1 VTPNDTG
8 NSSPLTH
15 SPGVEIRQATLA
27 DVGMLMEVLKACI
40 SSMRARGIDQW
51 DSVYPDRSTIECD
64 VRSGTAVVA
73 TIDRDIVGMAVL
85 SDYQYPEYGQV
96 SWLYSGRAAVMYR
109 LMVAPALE
117 GRGIARVLVEVL
129 ETRAAQIG
137 YECIRLD
144 AFHENDRAVKFY
156 ERADYR
162 RAGQVRF
169 RKGLFD
175 CFEKQLCVPAN
186 YELQRPARKAG

>member
-1 VTPNDTG
+1 
-8 NSSPLTH
+8 
-15 SPGVEIRQATLA
+15 
-27 DVGMLMEVLKACI
+27 M
-40 SSMRARGIDQW
+40 
-51 DSVYPDRSTIECD
+51 
-64 VRSGTAVVA
+64 
-73 TIDRDIVGMAVL
+73 
-85 SDYQYPEYGQV
+85 
-96 SWLYSGRAAVMYR
+96 
-109 LMVAPALE
+109 MVAPALE

-186 YELQRPARKAG
+186 YELQRPARKAD